1 MSIECTRDE
10 IPPKRIGLVL
20 ASKVRVDRELLARG
34 LVESREKAQVLV
46 MAGQVYADGQRVIK
60 PATMVSPAT
69 ELEVRGQACPYVSRG
84 GWKLEA
90 ALDAFALSVAG
101 WRCLDLG
108 ASTGGF
114 TDLLLQRGADHVTA
128 VDVGKGQLHWKLR
141 NDARV
146 EVREKTN
153 ARYLKPE
160 DFSFPFDFLTGDLS
174 FIGLELIL
182 PAAFALGGTEA
193 QAVFLI
199 KPQFEAGRH
208 QVGKGGVVRDL
219 AIHREVLLKVLRGT
233 YGSKEIPPAG
243 LIPSP
248 IRGPAGNVEYLVHF
262 RRPQEAETFDLEA
275 AVERALEQ
283 VGSQSL

>member
-1 MSIECTRDE
+1 M
-10 IPPKRIGLVL
+10 

-34 LVESREKAQVLV
+34 LAESREKAQILV
-46 MAGQVYADGQRVIK
+46 MAGHVFADGQPVIK
-60 PATMVSPAT
+60 PATMISPSA

-90 ALDAFALSVAG
+90 ALDGFGLSVQG
-101 WRCLDLG
+101 LRCLDLG

-114 TDLLLQRGADHVTA
+114 TDLLLQRGAHRVTA

-141 NDARV
+141 NDPRV

-153 ARYLKPE
+153 ARYLSPK
-160 DFSFPFDFLTGDLS
+160 DFQSPFDFLSGDLS
-174 FIGLELIL
+174 FIGLGLIL
-182 PAAFALGGTEA
+182 PAAFSLAGPEA

-208 QVGKGGVVRDL
+208 QVSKGGVVRDL
-219 AIHREVLLKVLRGT
+219 AVHREVLLKVMRDT
-233 YGSKEIPPAG
+233 YGPSDFCPAG
-243 LIPSP
+243 LLPSP

-262 RRPQEAETFDLEA
+262 RRQLEPGTFDVQT
-275 AVERALEQ
+275 AVERALEE
-283 VGSQSL
+283 VEAQSSR